1 MTTGFVEG
9 LLDDLDVLASL
20 APEDSPTGE
29 AARLL
34 ARTLEAS
41 AGQRFLEALS
51 DAALE
56 LSAQLPAGHVEVRLA
71 GREPGFVYVEDQ
83 AAERSGGGEDLMS
96 ARITLRLPESLK
108 GLVEAA
114 AADDGLSVNN
124 WIVRA
129 LERSVS
135 GATRHRPGSRLRGF
149 ARG

>member
-1 MTTGFVEG
+1 MASAFVEG
-9 LLDDLDVLASL
+9 LLDDLAVLASL

-29 AARLL
+29 AARQI

-41 AGQRFLEALS
+41 AGQRFLEALA

-56 LSAQLPAGHVEVRLA
+56 LSGLLPAGHVEVRLV
-71 GREPGFVYVEDQ
+71 GREPQLVYVEDQ
-83 AAERSGGGEDLMS
+83 ASERAAGGDDLMS
-96 ARITLRLPESLK
+96 ARITLRLPDSLK
-108 GLVEAA
+108 GLIEAA
-114 AADDGLSVNN
+114 ATEEGLSVNN